1 MLITSSDCYRL
12 QQLLPYALADQNMK
26 KGSVCGGNEPL

>member
-1 MLITSSDCYRL
+1 MLITNLTATAC
-12 QQLLPYALADQNMK
+12 AVAAICLADQNMK